1 MVVKKTVPV
10 PDSPIM
16 HLAVGLELGQFIL
29 KYSNDTLINSIFLS
43 RH

>member
-16 HLAVGLELGQFIL
+16 HLAVGLELGQFI
-29 KYSNDTLINSIFLS
+29 SPEVFVVPEVS
-43 RH
+43 